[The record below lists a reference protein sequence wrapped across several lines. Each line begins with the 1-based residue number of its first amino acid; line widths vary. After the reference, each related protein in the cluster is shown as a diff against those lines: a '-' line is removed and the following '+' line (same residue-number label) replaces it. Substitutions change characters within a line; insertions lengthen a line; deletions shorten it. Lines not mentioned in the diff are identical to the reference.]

1 MFESSAA
8 SAVGTNAYVAFASV
22 GTLSGV
28 GFTPAS
34 SGQTLAPF
42 VANVPGA
49 NTPRNLTAKIGFGM
63 GANSYMS
70 SFQKVFDL
78 QVSGRNALGVVP
90 GSANDAGWQMPQ
102 LSLNPATGVLS
113 GSAMRWGKRVGLQG
127 VLLQQTV
134 SGGNLPSG
142 LQNAYG
148 VGLTSDGDP
157 FVLTE
162 QTP

>member
-1 MFESSAA
+1 
-8 SAVGTNAYVAFASV
+8 
-22 GTLSGV
+22 
-28 GFTPAS
+28 
-34 SGQTLAPF
+34 
-42 VANVPGA
+42 
-49 NTPRNLTAKIGFGM
+49 
-63 GANSYMS
+63 
-70 SFQKVFDL
+70 VFDL
-78 QVSGRNALGVVP
+78 RVSGRNALGIVP

-102 LSLNPATGVLS
+102 LSLNPATGVFS